1 MKATIVKLY
10 LILVPL
16 LLVNVPVAHSDENY
30 KVVNNPLYKEEC
42 GSCHLAYSPGML
54 PASSWQKIMGSLNSH
69 FGDTAELDPVK
80 QKELTQ
86 YLMDNSANGS
96 KSRQAAGDKAIRIT
110 QQPWFLHEHD
120 EIPARL
126 SIANPAVKSFSNCAA
141 CHQRAEQGSFREREI
156 NIPGYGRW
164 ED

>member
-1 MKATIVKLY
+1 MKTTIVKLH
-10 LILVPL
+10 LLLVPL
-16 LLVNVPVAHSDENY
+16 LLVNVPAAQSDEDH

-42 GSCHLAYSPGML
+42 GGCHMAYSPELL

-69 FGDTAELDPVK
+69 FGDTAELDPAK

-86 YLMDNSANGS
+86 YLLDNSTTNS
-96 KSRQAAGDKAIRIT
+96 KSRQASGEKTVRIT
-110 QQPWFLHEHD
+110 QQAWFLHEHD

-126 SIANPAVKSFSNCAA
+126 STGNPQVKSFSNCAA

-164 ED
+164 KD